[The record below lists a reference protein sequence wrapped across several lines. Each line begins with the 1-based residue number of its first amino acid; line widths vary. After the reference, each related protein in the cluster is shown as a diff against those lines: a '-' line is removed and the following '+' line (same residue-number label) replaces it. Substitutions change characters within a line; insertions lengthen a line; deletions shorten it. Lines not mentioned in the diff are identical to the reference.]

1 MSNEQLRQEKSS
13 QQKVA
18 VIVPCYNEEA
28 VIKESYRRTRAVLDR
43 LPQQTEIIYIND
55 GSFDQTRNLLN
66 SLADADPEV
75 KVLHFSRNFGHQPA
89 VTAGINHCDADL
101 AVIID
106 ADMQDPPELIPE
118 LLDTQAREHA
128 NVVYC
133 VRRSR
138 AGESFFKLFTAKAFY
153 RIMNRMSEVNFPLDT
168 GDFRLIDRKVIN
180 AFNQLHERGKYIRGL
195 ISWVGFHQVPFYYER
210 EARIAGE
217 TKYPLGKMVRFA
229 SNAMLYFSKKPLQ
242 LATGLG
248 FISVLVGIVLAIWF
262 TLGKVY
268 GFSNAEVGWT
278 SIMTSIIFF
287 GGVQLLTV
295 GVLGQYVGILF
306 DEIKARPEYII
317 DEQRNGTTANKQKEA
332 YHEKI

>member
-1 MSNEQLRQEKSS
+1 MSNEQLRQEKNS

-262 TLGKVY
+262 TLGKIY

-317 DEQRNGTTANKQKEA
+317 DEQRNVTTANKQKEA

>member
-262 TLGKVY
+262 TLGKIY

-317 DEQRNGTTANKQKEA
+317 DEQRNFTTAKEQEEMP
-332 YHEKI
+332 HEKA